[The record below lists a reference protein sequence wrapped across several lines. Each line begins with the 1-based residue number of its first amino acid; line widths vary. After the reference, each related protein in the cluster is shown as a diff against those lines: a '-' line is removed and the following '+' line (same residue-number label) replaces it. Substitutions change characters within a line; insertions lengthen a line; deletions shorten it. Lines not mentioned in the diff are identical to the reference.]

1 MRSART
7 ATKSGWRHGPSWG
20 AVVLALLVLGLVT
33 VSLGF
38 DSSLY
43 AEIGARST
51 FCDSAPG
58 FEGELEGD
66 PEQPVTVTLYEDCE
80 SSEGEVYTFTGPR
93 READQWAEQ
102 TLNRLA
108 AEREA
113 PTLRSKLSSIG
124 STLGSVGVGL
134 ILAGLALGV
143 WRAIARTM
151 GRRDRAQQPGAAPH
165 FD

>member
-7 ATKSGWRHGPSWG
+7 ATKSGWRHGPPWG

-33 VSLGF
+33 VSIAF

-51 FCDSAPG
+51 CRGSAPQ
-58 FEGELEGD
+58 ELGGD
-66 PEQPVTVTLYEDCE
+66 PEEPVTVKVYEDCE
-80 SSEGEVYTFTGPR
+80 SSESKVYTFTGPR
-93 READQWAEQ
+93 REAGQWTEQ

-113 PTLRSKLSSIG
+113 PALRSKLSSIG
-124 STLGSVGVGL
+124 STLGSVGLGL
-134 ILAGLALGV
+134 TLAALALGA